1 MPDYDA
7 LEAHAD
13 LGGIEAHP
21 DLTEDLRPDAPRG
34 HEKDGR
40 CANTDR
46 LDIHPHHTN

>member
-7 LEAHAD
+7 LGAHAD

-34 HEKDGR
+34 HEKGDPGCHPNR
-40 CANTDR
+40 LENTHQH
-46 LDIHPHHTN
+46 L